1 MSYMIS
7 NDKFISTE
15 EFKLE
20 INDGLLYG
28 YGVFETILIKEN
40 KPVYLEEHYERL
52 IRGCDQLKINFKMS
66 FEKFKFYIDL
76 YLKKNSLSDCVL
88 RVTVFKNKNESNI
101 LVTHRENTYKPLHY
115 REGFKVEISEFK
127 RNSHSILSNVKS
139 TNYLENIYS
148 LREAKEIGSDEVL
161 FLDTQN
167 HLSEGATSNIFFIK
181 DGIIYTPTKECG
193 ILEGIVRNKLIEL
206 IEKNKHLVIKKG
218 FYSLKELLDADE
230 VFLTNSIMG
239 IMPVSKINHTTY
251 NLKKYYI
258 TDLLIDEFNRS

>member
-1 MSYMIS
+1 MIS
-7 NDKFISTE
+7 NDKFISTD

-20 INDGLLYG
+20 ISEGLLYG
-28 YGVFETILIKEN
+28 YGIFETLLIKKG
-40 KPVYLEEHYERL
+40 KPVYLEEHYERM
-52 IRGCDQLKINFKMS
+52 IKGSDQLKINFEMS
-66 FEKFKFYIDL
+66 LSKFKFYINL

-88 RVTVFKNKNESNI
+88 RITVLKNKDKYDI
-101 LVTHRENTYKPLHY
+101 LVTHRDITYKALHY

-127 RNSHSILSNVKS
+127 RNSHSILTNVKS
-139 TNYLENIYS
+139 TNYLENIYA
-148 LREAKEIGSDEVL
+148 LREAKMIGSDEVL

-193 ILEGIVRNKLIEL
+193 ILEGIIRNKLIEL

-218 FYSLKELLDADE
+218 FYSLKELLSADE

-251 NLKKYYI
+251 NMKKFYI
-258 TDLLIDEFNRS
+258 TDLLIDEFNRL